1 MNINQPTQ
9 FNPGET
15 AYTNTVLDNIKG
27 EPNVNG
33 GRNILQEL
41 LFSPWMAEGWKDF
54 KKPWLVDL
62 MRSALGENIVGS
74 IENWAVP
81 PKEKQKGEPFLD
93 FTGRDSLSHEQLMD
107 AWENLPTYN
116 KWTKWKGAAGKKYID
131 MPTPTRL
138 DKHNDFPIESFFE
151 FAKFVD
157 MYGLPDKKGKFYEAK
172 TQMRNQ

>member
-62 MRSALGENIVGS
+62 MRSALGEHFVEAVG
-74 IENWAVP
+74 NWTVP
-81 PKEKQKGEPFLD
+81 PTRIEQGQYDTSKDTDLQQRYLKSRRYYAPK
-93 FTGRDSLSHEQLMD
+93 DS
-107 AWENLPTYN
+107 N
-116 KWTKWKGAAGKKYID
+116 K
-131 MPTPTRL
+131 
-138 DKHNDFPIESFFE
+138 
-151 FAKFVD
+151 
-157 MYGLPDKKGKFYEAK
+157 
-172 TQMRNQ
+172 